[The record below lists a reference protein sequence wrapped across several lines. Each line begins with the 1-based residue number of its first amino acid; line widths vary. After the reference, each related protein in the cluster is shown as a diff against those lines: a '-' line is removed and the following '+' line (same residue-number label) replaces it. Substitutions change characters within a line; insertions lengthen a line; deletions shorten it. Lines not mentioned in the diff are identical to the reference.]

1 METKFSPTGLDIAAF
16 ARTLGELSGRLTL
29 PVDEGVLKSR
39 FARLWAEAF
48 DNSGVHELNW
58 LARGEQR
65 VGAQGQAQA
74 WLFLEAQTVLP
85 MQCQRCLGSVEAD
98 VATQRWFR
106 FVEDEAAAAA
116 EDDAAEEDVL
126 VLAARFDLLAL
137 VEDEL
142 LMALPMVPKH
152 ATCPVQVVTSAGEA
166 EFESVLEDKPHPF
179 AALNAIKPRNA
190 K

>member
-39 FARLWAEAF
+39 FTRLWAEAF
-48 DNSGVHELNW
+48 DQSGVHQLNW
-58 LARGEQR
+58 MARGELR
-65 VGAQGQAQA
+65 VGPQGQAQA
-74 WLFLEAQTVLP
+74 WLYLEAQAVLP
-85 MQCQRCLGSVEAD
+85 MQCQRCLGTVDAA
-98 VATQRWFR
+98 VAAQRWFR
-106 FVEDEAAAAA
+106 FVEDEIAAAA

-126 VLAARFDLLAL
+126 VLSARFDLLAL

-152 ATCPVQVVTSAGEA
+152 ETCPVQVLTTAGEA
-166 EFESVLEDKPHPF
+166 EFESVLEEKPHPF
-179 AALNAIKPRNA
+179 AALSAMKPSNS